1 MKQNLYLFQPWIKDP
16 GVSCLSYDV
25 GLLEDGTKCP
35 GSFTHFVRNRQSVIV
50 HICANTAI
58 GRQQKKRLTSSM
70 GHHTNN
76 RKNILINVLYFVR
89 QKQQTVC
96 STEEN
101 HIVLTGMDRFDQEL
115 QQQQISGFFI

>member
-1 MKQNLYLFQPWIKDP
+1 
-16 GVSCLSYDV
+16 
-25 GLLEDGTKCP
+25 
-35 GSFTHFVRNRQSVIV
+35 
-50 HICANTAI
+50 
-58 GRQQKKRLTSSM
+58 M

-76 RKNILINVLYFVR
+76 RKNILINILYFVR